1 MRHVFILNPKA
12 GKIDCTPA
20 LGAQIQTLFAGRG
33 EDYEIVVTQYAG
45 HAEQVARRCAADGVE
60 TTLYAC
66 GGDGTLGEVAQAL
79 PGNPQLIL
87 APVPAGT
94 GNDFVRSLL
103 PDAKA
108 RFSLSS
114 LLSGQVV
121 PLDLLMAGERVCLN
135 IASVGLDAAIA
146 QNMVRFK
153 RLPLIKG
160 ETAYMLSLIYCFFTA
175 IRYRYQFEIDGAPQP
190 EGDILFAVAANGR
203 YYGGGFMAAPLAD
216 WQDGMID
223 FIQIP
228 ALSRLRL
235 LPMIGSYKRG
245 AHLQK
250 YDFIRFVRCRQ
261 LRILSD
267 KPVALNR
274 DGEIAPA
281 ENPVIKILPA
291 AARLLIPVQ
300 NQPPSP

>member
-45 HAEQVARRCAADGVE
+45 HAEQVARRCAAYGVE

-121 PLDLLMAGERVCLN
+121 PLDLLMAGSGC
-135 IASVGLDAAIA
+135 A
-146 QNMVRFK
+146 
-153 RLPLIKG
+153 
-160 ETAYMLSLIYCFFTA
+160 
-175 IRYRYQFEIDGAPQP
+175 
-190 EGDILFAVAANGR
+190 
-203 YYGGGFMAAPLAD
+203 
-216 WQDGMID
+216 
-223 FIQIP
+223 
-228 ALSRLRL
+228 
-235 LPMIGSYKRG
+235 
-245 AHLQK
+245 
-250 YDFIRFVRCRQ
+250 
-261 LRILSD
+261 
-267 KPVALNR
+267 
-274 DGEIAPA
+274 
-281 ENPVIKILPA
+281 
-291 AARLLIPVQ
+291 
-300 NQPPSP
+300 